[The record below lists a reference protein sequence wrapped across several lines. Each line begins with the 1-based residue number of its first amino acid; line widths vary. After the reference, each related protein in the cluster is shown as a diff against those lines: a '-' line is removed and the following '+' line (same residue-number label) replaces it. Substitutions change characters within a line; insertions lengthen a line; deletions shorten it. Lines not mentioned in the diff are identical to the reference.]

1 MDREHEMMSMAQ
13 TVLYIYACGNVHI
26 KMHTHTARCTHTL
39 RRIHT
44 HTQSYTQTVAVAGAQ
59 DHKRVGDGDTGL
71 NTGGMGAY
79 SPAPVL
85 TPEMEKKIMDE
96 VLVLSPSLPTSLS
109 LSLSL
114 SFR

>member
-1 MDREHEMMSMAQ
+1 MHEVIYTSRCSH
-13 TVLYIYACGNVHI
+13 TV
-26 KMHTHTARCTHTL
+26 

-44 HTQSYTQTVAVAGAQ
+44 QNPTHTVAVAGAQ

-96 VLVLSPSLPTSLS
+96 VLVRSLCI
-109 LSLSL
+109 
-114 SFR
+114 SFSKESDR